1 MLPDKHICSAMTGS
15 LFSALLLW
23 QINAVG
29 DELVKNRTDL
39 QTGVWT
45 HGTIRAD
52 GKLVKTGTTPIN
64 TDVIT
69 VNGVA
74 GLIAR
79 SKNQPL
85 QIVADNSE
93 PVTASWRMKL
103 SPGFQISF
111 LLDTESGRRQISYT
125 SSNSNSVDP
134 AKNIY
139 TFGLGPKSNTGRL
152 QRIKSNLS
160 DDLKR
165 IEPANRIKAISL
177 VLVKGNGEIS
187 GFTLNPHSS
196 SETVINQYSE
206 NHNNNNH
213 NGTNDPLT
221 PANQSQ
227 TEDLASDG
235 KEPEIAAAIPGR
247 AGARRVLNLRSASAV
262 NKHELTIDGSIT
274 EAAWHTAEI
283 ANDFRVSEQRL
294 SPSSDTEVRVL
305 SDDKYLYFA
314 FRCLD
319 TNPELVTAIKTLRDG
334 GLGTDDAISISIDSY
349 KNHKNA
355 AIYSVNA
362 IGTKN
367 DKLPGGNRKIQWKGD
382 WQSAV
387 KKTDYGWSAEI
398 AIPFEI
404 LKFSPDAESFGINF
418 SRYQHR
424 TQETSYWVKPT
435 TEKQAVPFG
444 LLAGFSLPQTKTSR
458 VWTMMPYL
466 VAGRNT
472 VNRDGEVKDKSV
484 HGGVTLRYEP
494 LNNLTGLMEI
504 FPDFSQVESQ
514 ISDIDFSYNE
524 KEVDDTRTFFQEGN
538 SNFEPDSEYFYS
550 PRIPDFDVGVKT
562 FMQNDRN
569 ALGLLATTSDDG
581 RRDFHARYRRNLPG
595 NAGLTLSAVRGDQQ
609 ESSASLIAAG
619 IDKRF
624 GSGIFFDI
632 KNAWSEN
639 GLDESE
645 QTAKSRKIL
654 FGLSKNSWEVGV
666 NSDLYTADYNPPT
679 ALLRSDLPGTRANG
693 VYASIY
699 KEGYGLV
706 KEINGNATYTS
717 RDTLDG
723 EEQSNGVYLS
733 ADFEVSGKTR
743 LQFSYSDYDYRPL
756 AEAPGVF
763 QDTANNDRFWS
774 TNLDFNIYSSRFG
787 YGGFAADGTLGGG
800 DYRYL
805 SGYVWFNPTN
815 STNLKISTEDLTSF
829 GRFRQT
835 TISGGWD
842 FSRNDGLITRFSKGD
857 SFEQLRLAYRRK
869 VSSGIDVF
877 LSYQKQTEVKDE
889 YAGKFVWTF

>member
-1 MLPDKHICSAMTGS
+1 MLPEKLNCSAITGC
-15 LFSALLLW
+15 LLSALLLW
-23 QINAVG
+23 QINAIG
-29 DELVKNRTDL
+29 DELGNNQSDVQTD
-39 QTGVWT
+39 VWT
-45 HGTIRAD
+45 HGTIGAD

-64 TDVIT
+64 SKVIA
-69 VNGVA
+69 VKGVA
-74 GLIAR
+74 GLFTG
-79 SKNQPL
+79 SKDQQL
-85 QIVADNSE
+85 LAITANSK
-93 PVTASWRMKL
+93 PVTATWRMKL
-103 SPGFQISF
+103 SPGFQIGF
-111 LLDTESGRRQISYT
+111 LLDTENGQRQISYT
-125 SSNSNSVDP
+125 SSNNNSVDS

-139 TFGLGPKSNTGRL
+139 TFGLGPKSSAGKWL
-152 QRIKSNLS
+152 RIKSNLS
-160 DDLKR
+160 RDLKR

-177 VLVKGNGEIS
+177 VLVKGNGQLS
-187 GFTLNPHSS
+187 GFELNHQSS
-196 SETVINQYSE
+196 SKTANNQYVE
-206 NHNNNNH
+206 NNS
-213 NGTNDPLT
+213 NGINDPA
-221 PANQSQ
+221 PNGIQPQ
-227 TEDLASDG
+227 TAPMVSDG
-235 KEPEIAAAIPGR
+235 KEPEIAAALPGR
-247 AGARRVLNLRSASAV
+247 VGARRVLNLRAASAV
-262 NKHELTIDGSIT
+262 KNHALTIDGSIT
-274 EAAWHTAEI
+274 EAAWHTAEV
-283 ANDFRVSEQRL
+283 ANDFRISEQRL
-294 SPSSDTEVRVL
+294 SPSADTEVRVL

-349 KNHKNA
+349 KNHKTA
-355 AIYSVNA
+355 AIYSLNA

-367 DKLPGGNRKIQWKGD
+367 DELPGGNTKIQWKGD

-435 TEKQAVPFG
+435 TEKQAAPLG
-444 LLAGFSLPQTKTSR
+444 LLAGFTLPKTKTSR

-472 VNRDGEVKDKSV
+472 INRDGEVKDKSV

-514 ISDIDFSYNE
+514 ISDIDFSYTE

-609 ESSASLIAAG
+609 ESSANLIAAG

-645 QTAKSRKIL
+645 RTAKSRKIL

-699 KEGYGLV
+699 KEGYGLI

-756 AEAPGVF
+756 ADAPGVF

-815 STNLKISTEDLTSF
+815 STSLKVSTEDLTSF
-829 GRFRQT
+829 GRFRQS

-857 SFEQLRLAYRRK
+857 SFKQLRLAYRRK

-889 YAGKFVWTF
+889 YTGKFVWTF